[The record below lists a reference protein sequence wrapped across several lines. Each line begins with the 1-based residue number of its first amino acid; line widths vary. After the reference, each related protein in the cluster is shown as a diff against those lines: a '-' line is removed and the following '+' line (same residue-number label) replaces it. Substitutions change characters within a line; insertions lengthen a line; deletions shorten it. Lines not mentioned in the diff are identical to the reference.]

1 MLKKRIIVCLDVAGE
16 RTTKGVRFEQNRDVG
31 DPVEMAKKYYEDG
44 VDELVFYD
52 IMASAQGKAPFI
64 NLIERVAKSV
74 FIPFCVGGGI
84 KTLDDIRA
92 VIAAGAE
99 KVSLNSQAVKNPTL
113 ISEGAKVYGRQC
125 IVLGVDAK
133 RNEATPSGYEVF
145 INGGRIATGLDA
157 LEWCKKAVELG
168 AGEVVLNSI
177 DADGTKEGYELT
189 LTALIAKALPVP
201 VVASGGAGEIEHI
214 AQVFQKTS
222 ASAALIASMVHT
234 DGYTVSKIKNEL
246 QKKLVPVRLP
256 L

>member
-133 RNEATPSGYEVF
+133 RNEAAPSGYEVF

-201 VVASGGAGEIEHI
+201 VVASGGAGKIEHI